1 MNFNDGQITNQKED
15 VSISKTLPRS
25 LRYRSFN
32 NDLRSAPTKRSQLKI
47 DSGEC
52 LLQQDCLKSTTDNV
66 IDDKKDQ
73 PITDLVPDF
82 SLG

>member
-1 MNFNDGQITNQKED
+1 M
-15 VSISKTLPRS
+15 PRS

-47 DSGEC
+47 DSGEY
-52 LLQQDCLKSTTDNV
+52 LLQQDGLKSTSDNV
-66 IDDKKDQ
+66 IDGVKDK
-73 PITDLVPDF
+73 PTTDLVPDF